1 MRVLILGG
9 GGFIGSA
16 VVDRLLHDGHDIVV
30 LDRKNVKPF
39 REFSAEESVTW
50 IEGDFCDKDD
60 INSALNNIDVVY
72 HLVSTTLPQSS
83 NDNPFFDVESN
94 VLGTIQILNLM
105 AEKKVS
111 RIIFISSGGTV
122 YGNPVYLPIDEQH
135 PTEPMVSY
143 GVTKLAIEKY
153 LAIFERKYGI
163 KAFSM
168 RVSNPYGERQKVNTA
183 QGALTIFSYL
193 ALQNKTIEIWGDGS
207 VTRDFLYVADLADAF
222 AKALTYDGLHRVFNI
237 SSGTGA
243 SLIDIKNTI
252 EKVLGREV
260 SCEYKPGRSFDV
272 PVSILSNSLA
282 LKELN
287 WFPAIDLETGVRKTL
302 QWLSDNYLT
311 K

>member
-16 VVDRLLHDGHDIVV
+16 VVDRLLRDGHDIVV
-30 LDRKNVKPF
+30 FDRENVKPY
-39 REFSAEESVTW
+39 REFSINESVTW
-50 IEGDFCDKDD
+50 VEGDFCNKDD
-60 INSALNNIDVVY
+60 VSSALSGVDVIY

-105 AEKKVS
+105 VEQKVS

-135 PTEPMVSY
+135 PTEPVVSY
-143 GVTKLAIEKY
+143 GVTKLTIEKY

-163 KAFSM
+163 KAFSL

-193 ALQNKTIEIWGDGS
+193 ALQDKTIEIWGDGS

-222 AKALTYDGLHRVFNI
+222 AKALTYEGMHRVFNI
-237 SSGTGA
+237 SSGVGA
-243 SLIDIKNTI
+243 SLIDIKNSI
-252 EKVLGREV
+252 EKVLGRPV

-272 PVSILSNSLA
+272 PVSILSNELA
-282 LKELN
+282 LKEFN
-287 WFPAIDLETGVRKTL
+287 WSPVVDLESGVRKTI
-302 QWLSDNYLT
+302 QWLDDNYL
-311 K
+311 KR